1 MSSRNGSTVAFL
13 ASFTLF
19 FSFSVGATR
28 CRAQSETDGS
38 QANAPSFKSIAI
50 KTDNSGIRSHA
61 INLGP
66 GQLTV
71 TNVTLGVLIQNAYKL
86 EDNQISAAPPWLNT
100 QPYDIV
106 ASLDRPPSEEAPTNE
121 LRALLSDCFKLAVHR
136 ETRLVPVYA
145 LRVAEGG
152 AKFVE
157 PVTTDASD
165 LRVIHVERGRI
176 AGREVPVS
184 TLAKILSEELDH
196 PVLDETGL
204 RGHYEVTLEW
214 QADSNSPVEAV
225 SEALEDQLGLKLELE
240 QVPKEFLII
249 DHVES
254 PSEN

>member
-157 PVTTDASD
+157 PVTTRC
-165 LRVIHVERGRI
+165 LRSQSHPRGEGQDCRSR
-176 AGREVPVS
+176 GSRFNSRKNTVRG
-184 TLAKILSEELDH
+184 
-196 PVLDETGL
+196 TGSSSSRRNWPARPL
-204 RGHYEVTLEW
+204 
-214 QADSNSPVEAV
+214 
-225 SEALEDQLGLKLELE
+225 
-240 QVPKEFLII
+240 
-249 DHVES
+249 
-254 PSEN
+254 